1 MAGSDDFNRADNTV
15 LGVNWT
21 NRKGGDTSYG
31 ISTNRA
37 SIGLN
42 QDTASFWNAGSFA
55 ADQYSQVAL
64 SGLSGTNDQTGL
76 GVCVRCDTTNLGG
89 GAAYI
94 NYYHA
99 IVNTAAS
106 NNVSVAK
113 FVADAYTLL
122 AQRTQAWSD
131 GDILR
136 LEVQGTTLKVF
147 RNGTQLG
154 ANITDSS
161 VSVGAAGLAHLA
173 SFATGFAD
181 NWAGGDISAG
191 GGAASN
197 AAQMLLFGVG

>member
-1 MAGSDDFNRADNTV
+1 MALSTDDFNRTDNTV
-15 LGVNWT
+15 LGVNWS

-42 QDTASFWNAGSFA
+42 QDTTSFYNATVFGT
-55 ADQYSQVAL
+55 DQYSQVAL
-64 SGLSGTNDQTGL
+64 SGLSGTNNETGL

-89 GAAYI
+89 GTAY
-94 NYYHA
+94 NNWYHA
-99 IVNTAAS
+99 VVNTAGS

-113 FVADAYTLL
+113 VVADTYTLL

-136 LEVQGTTLKVF
+136 LEAQGSTLRVY
-147 RNGTQLG
+147 RNGVQLG
-154 ANITDSS
+154 ASITDSS
-161 VSVGAAGLAHLA
+161 VTTGEPGLAHIA

-181 NWAGGDISAG
+181 NWEGGDISVAG
-191 GGAASN
+191 PGGTSK
-197 AAQMLLFGVG
+197 MLLLGVG